1 MRNFPMYQFRSNDQ
15 QLTEMRINLLS
26 LFFWSTDAHAIIKA
40 FYLVDLFSFLRPK
53 NNSSAEFWI
62 LLAKV
67 STLKERKTTDLMTD
81 KAFVSV
87 EQQLWAS
94 LTYILLLQQAL
105 MLLRSFIE
113 FPIRIKEWL
122 RDRYIVANIF
132 NLRRRMI

>member
-1 MRNFPMYQFRSNDQ
+1 
-15 QLTEMRINLLS
+15 
-26 LFFWSTDAHAIIKA
+26 
-40 FYLVDLFSFLRPK
+40 
-53 NNSSAEFWI
+53 
-62 LLAKV
+62 
-67 STLKERKTTDLMTD
+67 MTD